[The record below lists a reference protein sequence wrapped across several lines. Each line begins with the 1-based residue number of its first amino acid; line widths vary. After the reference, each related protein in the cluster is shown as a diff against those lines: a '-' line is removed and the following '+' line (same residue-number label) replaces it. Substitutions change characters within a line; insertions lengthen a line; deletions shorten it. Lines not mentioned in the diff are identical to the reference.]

1 MCEPLLTVFDK
12 ADKVHHHNPFQT
24 TLGKKNIQAVVGQT
38 SVGEVYNMSKD
49 LERALSKLRFDD
61 QVLGYSLMTKVGRPF
76 VSFAFPDELFP
87 RVKDSIN
94 LYKSDLR
101 LMTID
106 TDRGLVVL
114 SPVDQNWILTVLYVP
129 ELQLGLAIAKTKN
142 VLRLLEGI
150 ELPPPPE
157 EFEESVES
165 NIQVLESIAIQAAS
179 VEATESTEEPV
190 TPRIEV
196 TTPPLAEV
204 TTPAPEAEL
213 LPPESFN
220 VQPLTIPERGPQY
233 STALSLDSS
242 LYTEMKTLY
251 RNFGFDVLMLVDGN
265 ISVEKIADS
274 MFQPNNRVIDLLK
287 WGASKGIISVP
298 QVSPGEEVTA
308 QSKSTLGRYVKC
320 PRFEGD
326 MNKVASGDQSIIR
339 LCDGTRTTEQIAESL
354 KIPLP
359 KVVQT
364 VAKYRKHGLKLIG
377 KTL

>member
-1 MCEPLLTVFDK
+1 MNRRAGKGHYKVREVLL
-12 ADKVHHHNPFQT
+12 
-24 TLGKKNIQAVVGQT
+24 
-38 SVGEVYNMSKD
+38 MSKD

-87 RVKDSIN
+87 RVKDSIA

-114 SPVDQNWILTVLYVP
+114 SPVDENWILTVLYVP

-157 EFEESVES
+157 EFEESSES
-165 NIQVLESIAIQAAS
+165 NLQVLESIAIQAAS
-179 VEATESTEEPV
+179 VETAPPETTVEP
-190 TPRIEV
+190 PIE
-196 TTPPLAEV
+196 TPPPIVETPPVEPSVDEV
-204 TTPAPEAEL
+204 RPEL
-213 LPPESFN
+213 SPDDFN
-220 VQPLTIPERGPQY
+220 VQPGTVPTRGSEY
-233 STALSLDSS
+233 ATALSLDSS
-242 LYTEMKTLY
+242 LYNEMKTQY

-265 ISVEKIADS
+265 NSAEQIADS
-274 MFQPNNRVIDLLK
+274 MFQPNNRVIELLK
-287 WGASKGIISVP
+287 WGASKGIIDVP
-298 QVSPGEEVTA
+298 HVEEGDEAAAVSTSA
-308 QSKSTLGRYVKC
+308 MGRYVKC

-326 MNKVASGDQSIIR
+326 MSKVAAGDQSIINM
-339 LCDGTRTTEQIAESL
+339 CDGTHTTEQIAEAL
-354 KIPLP
+354 KLPLP

-364 VAKYRKHGLKLIG
+364 VAKYRKHGLKVIG
-377 KTL
+377 RTL

>member
-1 MCEPLLTVFDK
+1 
-12 ADKVHHHNPFQT
+12 
-24 TLGKKNIQAVVGQT
+24 
-38 SVGEVYNMSKD
+38 MSKD

-61 QVLGYSLMTKVGRPF
+61 QVLGYSLMTKIGRPF

-94 LYKSDLR
+94 LYKTDLR

-114 SPVDQNWILTVLYVP
+114 SPVDNNWILTVLYVS

-179 VEATESTEEPV
+179 VESTEPAEIEV
-190 TPRIEV
+190 TPKSEV
-196 TTPPLAEV
+196 TTPPPVVE
-204 TTPAPEAEL
+204 TSPTPAADL
-213 LPPESFN
+213 SPPESYN
-220 VQPLTIPERGPQY
+220 VQPATVPERGPQY
-233 STALSLDSS
+233 TNALTLASD
-242 LYTEMKTLY
+242 LYTKMKNLY
-251 RNFGFDVLMLVDGN
+251 RNFGFDVLMLVDGS

-287 WGASKGIISVP
+287 WGASKGIITVP
-298 QVSPGEEVTA
+298 QMSADEQETTE
-308 QSKSTLGRYVKC
+308 SKSTLGRYVKC
-320 PRFEGD
+320 PRYEGD
-326 MNKVASGDQSIIR
+326 ANKVASGDQNIIR
-339 LCDGTRTTEQIAESL
+339 MCDGTQTTEQIAETL
-354 KIPLP
+354 KLPLP

-364 VAKYRKHGLKLIG
+364 VAKYRKHGLKMIG

>member
-1 MCEPLLTVFDK
+1 
-12 ADKVHHHNPFQT
+12 
-24 TLGKKNIQAVVGQT
+24 
-38 SVGEVYNMSKD
+38 MSKD

-61 QVLGYSLMTKVGRPF
+61 QVLGYSLMTKDGRPF

-94 LYKSDLR
+94 LYKTDLR

-114 SPVDQNWILTVLYVP
+114 SPVDENWILTVLYVP

-157 EFEESVES
+157 EFEESSES
-165 NIQVLESIAIQAAS
+165 NLQALESIAIQAAS
-179 VEATESTEEPV
+179 VEPIQPEIPVAPSVEP
-190 TPRIEV
+190 
-196 TTPPLAEV
+196 
-204 TTPAPEAEL
+204 TPAAVETPAAAPVVEAKPEMS
-213 LPPESFN
+213 PEDFN
-220 VQPLTIPERGPQY
+220 VQPGTIPTRGSEY

-242 LYTEMKTLY
+242 LYNEMKTQY

-265 ISVEKIADS
+265 NSVEQIADS
-274 MFQPNNRVIDLLK
+274 MFQPNNRVIELLK
-287 WGASKGIISVP
+287 WGASKRIIGVP
-298 QVSPGEEVTA
+298 QVEAGDERSPVASG
-308 QSKSTLGRYVKC
+308 KMGKYIKC

-326 MNKVASGDQSIIR
+326 MSKVAGNDQSIIR
-339 LCDGTRTTEQIAESL
+339 MCDGTRTTEQIAEAL
-354 KIPLP
+354 KVPLP
-359 KVVQT
+359 KIVQI
-364 VAKYRKHGLKLIG
+364 VAKYRKHGLKVIG

>member
-1 MCEPLLTVFDK
+1 
-12 ADKVHHHNPFQT
+12 
-24 TLGKKNIQAVVGQT
+24 
-38 SVGEVYNMSKD
+38 MSKD

-61 QVLGYSLMTKVGRPF
+61 QVLGYSLMTKIGRPF

-114 SPVDQNWILTVLYVP
+114 APVDNNWILTVLYVP

-165 NIQVLESIAIQAAS
+165 NLQVLESIAINAAS
-179 VEATESTEEPV
+179 VESTEPSASSQPPV
-190 TPRIEV
+190 DEIVSQAVEATGTPEV
-196 TTPPLAEV
+196 D
-204 TTPAPEAEL
+204 
-213 LPPESFN
+213 LPPPDSFN
-220 VQPLTIPERGPQY
+220 VQPTTVPERGPKY
-233 STALSLDSS
+233 SNALSLDSN
-242 LYTEMKTLY
+242 LYKEMKKLY
-251 RNFGFDVLMLVDGN
+251 RNFGFDVLMLVDGDIN
-265 ISVEKIADS
+265 VEKIADS
-274 MFQPNNRVIDLLK
+274 MFQPNNRVIELLK
-287 WGASKGIISVP
+287 WGASKGIITVP
-298 QVSPGEEVTA
+298 QISDETTTPSETTP
-308 QSKSTLGRYVKC
+308 SLGRYVKC
-320 PRFEGD
+320 PRYEGD
-326 MNKVASGDQSIIR
+326 MKKVEKEDQDIIR
-339 LCDGTRTTEQIAESL
+339 LCDGNRTTDQIAESL
-354 KIPLP
+354 NVPLQ

-364 VAKYRKHGLKLIG
+364 VAKYRKYGLKLIG

>member
-1 MCEPLLTVFDK
+1 
-12 ADKVHHHNPFQT
+12 
-24 TLGKKNIQAVVGQT
+24 
-38 SVGEVYNMSKD
+38 MSKD

-114 SPVDQNWILTVLYVP
+114 SPVDDNWILTVLYVP

-165 NIQVLESIAIQAAS
+165 NLQVLESIAIKAAS
-179 VEATESTEEPV
+179 VEATKPLDTATVSEPV
-190 TPRIEV
+190 VE
-196 TTPPLAEV
+196 TPPPVADTSQSQVE
-204 TTPAPEAEL
+204 EL
-213 LPPESFN
+213 PPPESFN
-220 VQPLTIPERGPQY
+220 VLPATVPERGPTY
-233 STALSLDSS
+233 SNALSLDSA
-242 LYTEMKTLY
+242 LYSEMKKLY
-251 RNFGFDVLMLVDGN
+251 RNFGFDVLMLVDGT

-274 MFQPNNRVIDLLK
+274 MFQPNNRVIELLK
-287 WGASKGIISVP
+287 WGASKGIVEVP
-298 QVSPGEEVTA
+298 LVSAGDEVKTKA
-308 QSKSTLGRYVKC
+308 QSSMGHYIKC

-326 MNKVASGDQSIIR
+326 MGKIASEDMNIIR
-339 LCDGTRTTEQIAESL
+339 ICDGSRTTEQIAEEL
-354 KIPLP
+354 KLPLP

-364 VAKYRKHGLKLIG
+364 IAKYRKYGLKLIG
-377 KTL
+377 KTI

>member
-1 MCEPLLTVFDK
+1 
-12 ADKVHHHNPFQT
+12 
-24 TLGKKNIQAVVGQT
+24 
-38 SVGEVYNMSKD
+38 MSKD

-61 QVLGYSLMTKVGRPF
+61 QVLGYSLMTKIGRPF

-114 SPVDQNWILTVLYVP
+114 APVDNNWILTVLYVP

-165 NIQVLESIAIQAAS
+165 NLQVLESIAIKAAS
-179 VEATESTEEPV
+179 VESTEPSASPQPVVDEIVSQSVESTS
-190 TPRIEV
+190 TPEV
-196 TTPPLAEV
+196 D
-204 TTPAPEAEL
+204 
-213 LPPESFN
+213 LPPPDSFN
-220 VQPLTIPERGPQY
+220 VQPTTVPERGPQY
-233 STALSLDSS
+233 SNALSLDSN
-242 LYTEMKTLY
+242 LYKEMKKLY

-265 ISVEKIADS
+265 INVEKIADS
-274 MFQPNNRVIDLLK
+274 MFQPNNRVIELLK
-287 WGASKGIISVP
+287 WGASKGIITVP
-298 QVSPGEEVTA
+298 QISEEA
-308 QSKSTLGRYVKC
+308 STPSETTPSLGRYVKC
-320 PRFEGD
+320 PRYEGD
-326 MNKVASGDQSIIR
+326 MKKVENEDQDIIR
-339 LCDGTRTTEQIAESL
+339 LCDGNRTTDQIAESL
-354 KIPLP
+354 NVPLP

>member
-1 MCEPLLTVFDK
+1 
-12 ADKVHHHNPFQT
+12 
-24 TLGKKNIQAVVGQT
+24 
-38 SVGEVYNMSKD
+38 
-49 LERALSKLRFDD
+49 
-61 QVLGYSLMTKVGRPF
+61 MTKVGRPF

-114 SPVDQNWILTVLYVP
+114 SPVDNNWILTVLYVP

-165 NIQVLESIAIQAAS
+165 NLQVLESIAINAAS
-179 VEATESTEEPV
+179 VESTEPTDAPLTPTVEVATPPVKEP
-190 TPRIEV
+190 E
-196 TTPPLAEV
+196 TTPE
-204 TTPAPEAEL
+204 PAADL
-213 LPPESFN
+213 LPPDSFN
-220 VQPLTIPERGPQY
+220 VQPGTIPERGPQY
-233 STALSLDSS
+233 ASALSLDSE
-242 LYTEMKTLY
+242 LYKEMKNLY
-251 RNFGFDVLMLVDGN
+251 RNFGFDVLMLVDGD

-298 QVSPGEEVTA
+298 QITAEEQAAADTKT
-308 QSKSTLGRYVKC
+308 SLGRYVKC

-326 MNKVASGDQSIIR
+326 TSKVEKDDQDIIR
-339 LCDGTRTTEQIAESL
+339 LCDGSRTTEQIAESL
-354 KIPLP
+354 KVPLP